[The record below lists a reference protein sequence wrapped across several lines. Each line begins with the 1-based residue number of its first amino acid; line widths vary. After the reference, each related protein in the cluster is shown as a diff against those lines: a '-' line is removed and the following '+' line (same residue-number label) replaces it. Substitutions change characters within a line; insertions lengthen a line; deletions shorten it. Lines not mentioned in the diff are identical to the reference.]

1 MDTCPL
7 AHANS
12 QITIRMAI
20 RMKRGAALPN
30 ARVCFR
36 LAVRMCELFEW
47 VRARFGAVLFCPGSV
62 LFCPGGN
69 RRKRRFFVGRN
80 YFSVSQ
86 KFGTEKQLTLAK

>member
-47 VRARFGAVLFCPGSV
+47 VRARFGAVLFCPG
-62 LFCPGGN
+62 GN

>member
-30 ARVCFR
+30 ARAFVFAWRFECVSCLSGGAR
-36 LAVRMCELFEW
+36 VLA
-47 VRARFGAVLFCPGSV
+47 LFCFV
-62 LFCPGGN
+62 LALFCFVLAETGGN
-69 RRKRRFFVGRN
+69 GVFLWGGIIFPSVKNLGRKNSSR
-80 YFSVSQ
+80 
-86 KFGTEKQLTLAK
+86 